1 MIKIEL
7 PDGSIKEVEAGIS
20 GFELANQISHNL
32 EKAALAVEID
42 GTLKDLTTPL
52 TTNAKVKIIT
62 AKDKHGLE
70 ILRHSCSHVMSEAV
84 KELWPDVQVTI
95 GPFIEDGFYYD
106 FSRKEPFTTED
117 FAKIEEKM
125 HEIVKRDEKITRE
138 VVSREDAVALFKSRG
153 EHYKV
158 EIIEDLP
165 ADAEISL

>member
-32 EKAALAVEID
+32 AKAALAVEID

-106 FSRKEPFTTED
+106 IERTAPHRFIEVKTPAVYWAMLAGAAISFLWAATGFLLAGRFRKM
-117 FAKIEEKM
+117 AGVQGKK
-125 HEIVKRDEKITRE
+125 
-138 VVSREDAVALFKSRG
+138 
-153 EHYKV
+153 
-158 EIIEDLP
+158 
-165 ADAEISL
+165 